1 MPKHWKS
8 EDELSEA
15 VRALMYRIESL
26 QADSVTRDIQSNA
39 VNVAVQESAFRNTIR
54 EVFGEDSTE
63 FQEFGNAQML
73 RGPLRV
79 GMSESEKV
87 QSKLRGREYMVQVC
101 AELIGRLQ
109 QRILELRRKIEAG
122 ALVQSSNPKLH
133 PVIAKASQDL
143 VANGHLWEAVFAAG
157 KALVLHVKD
166 RSGRH
171 DIDGVALMR
180 TVFSKKDP
188 VLKFNALAS
197 TTDLDEQEGMMHLF
211 EGAVMAIRN
220 PGGHGFPAGS
230 EALAVQYIH
239 LLSLLASR
247 ADEASR

>member
-1 MPKHWKS
+1 M
-8 EDELSEA
+8 D
-15 VRALMYRIESL
+15 RIESL
-26 QADSVTRDIQSNA
+26 QADSVTQDIQSNA

-188 VLKFNALAS
+188 VLKFNALAT

>member
-1 MPKHWKS
+1 MC
-8 EDELSEA
+8 
-15 VRALMYRIESL
+15 RIDSL

-188 VLKFNALAS
+188 VLKFNALAT

>member
-1 MPKHWKS
+1 
-8 EDELSEA
+8 
-15 VRALMYRIESL
+15 MYRIESL

-63 FQEFGNAQML
+63 FQEFGTAQML

-109 QRILELRRKIEAG
+109 QRILELRRKIKAG

>member
-1 MPKHWKS
+1 
-8 EDELSEA
+8 
-15 VRALMYRIESL
+15 MYRIESL

-54 EVFGEDSTE
+54 EVFEEDSTE

-101 AELIGRLQ
+101 TELIGRLQ
-109 QRILELRRKIEAG
+109 QRILELRRKLEAG

-188 VLKFNALAS
+188 VLNFNALAT

-247 ADEASR
+247 ADEASK

>member
-1 MPKHWKS
+1 
-8 EDELSEA
+8 
-15 VRALMYRIESL
+15 MYRIDSL
-26 QADSVTRDIQSNA
+26 QAESLARDIQSNA
-39 VNVAVQESAFRNTIR
+39 VNVAVQESAFSNTIR
-54 EVFGEDSTE
+54 EVFGADSPE
-63 FQEFGNAQML
+63 FEEFGRAQML

-109 QRILELRRKIEAG
+109 QKTLELRRKMEAG
-122 ALVQSSNPKLH
+122 QLAQSATPKLH
-133 PVIAKASQDL
+133 PVIATASQDL

-157 KALVLHVKD
+157 KALVLHVKE

-188 VLKFNALAS
+188 VLKFNALAT

-220 PGGHGFPAGS
+220 PGGHGFPTGS
-230 EALAVQYIH
+230 VVLAVQYIQ
-239 LLSLLASR
+239 LLGLLASK

>member
-1 MPKHWKS
+1 LPKHWKS
-8 EDELSEA
+8 EDDLSEA

-109 QRILELRRKIEAG
+109 QRILELRRKIKAG

-188 VLKFNALAS
+188 VLKFNALAT

>member
-1 MPKHWKS
+1 
-8 EDELSEA
+8 
-15 VRALMYRIESL
+15 MYRIESL

-63 FQEFGNAQML
+63 FQEFGTAQML

-188 VLKFNALAS
+188 VLKFNALAT

>member
-1 MPKHWKS
+1 M
-8 EDELSEA
+8 D
-15 VRALMYRIESL
+15 RIESL
-26 QADSVTRDIQSNA
+26 QADSVTQDIQSNA

-63 FQEFGNAQML
+63 FQEFGTAQML

-188 VLKFNALAS
+188 VLKFNALAT